1 MMKVYHQSV
10 MNQYWKVCYETL
22 LTNYKHTK
30 KNIFVLSVIYPVLL
44 SFSLAIEFMAN
55 NAPYW

>member
-1 MMKVYHQSV
+1 

-22 LTNYKHTK
+22 LTNYNHIK
-30 KNIFVLSVIYPVLL
+30 KNIFVLSVLL